1 MAVSPVEGQP
11 WRDLQCRR
19 QRAVLV
25 PGMKAYAGEQMGTYL
40 AALIETTKRAGKR
53 GEQSLPAS

>member
-19 QRAVLV
+19 RRAVF
-25 PGMKAYAGEQMGTYL
+25 GAWNEGIAGEQMGTYL

-53 GEQSLPAS
+53 GETSLLAY